1 MASNMRKGKIP
12 YRTTG
17 VGKYVDETF
26 TLGGFFGDWAH
37 LFRRHNL
44 AHPVRWSDP
53 RLMYA
58 GLDGSTLEP
67 TDAIDPR
74 GAPMTHA
81 FYCGTPPLHD
91 DIAAA
96 LGAADIASQR
106 IGTISTPQ
114 GRDAIADLMAFMIAQ
129 GGGD

>member
-74 GAPMTHA
+74 GPPMHLLEGDGVA
-81 FYCGTPPLHD
+81 VPDSHRAQPMPFPEKKVGLHEERFYD
-91 DIAAA
+91 
-96 LGAADIASQR
+96 S
-106 IGTISTPQ
+106 
-114 GRDAIADLMAFMIAQ
+114 GRCLL
-129 GGGD
+129 

>member
-44 AHPVRWSDP
+44 AHPVRWSQFVE
-53 RLMYA
+53 RLF
-58 GLDGSTLEP
+58 GGEDG
-67 TDAIDPR
+67 
-74 GAPMTHA
+74 
-81 FYCGTPPLHD
+81 
-91 DIAAA
+91 AA
-96 LGAADIASQR
+96 LLREFAREIR
-106 IGTISTPQ
+106 
-114 GRDAIADLMAFMIAQ
+114 L
-129 GGGD
+129 